1 MTFVQGYQH
10 YVSITGFLIPYVLVP
25 MRLLYRHDRHQQ
37 RSHHNFRCKTYLSLR
52 LQFDLRSKNRRYST
66 ENYVCLK
73 ARIQYV
79 IREDR
84 EVIKIRSIYI

>member
-37 RSHHNFRCKTYLSLR
+37 RSHHNFRYKTYLSLR

-73 ARIQYV
+73 VRIQSV
-79 IREDR
+79 IRE
-84 EVIKIRSIYI
+84 EQEIIKIRSIYI